1 MFQLLDYIYSQTGSL
16 GAIASML
23 GLVLLSSLIYHLV
36 FGILRL
42 KFIATYSK
50 APPLLRRYLY
60 YPGLWLIVLMSS
72 TPVLYYIK
80 KHASSTLLN
89 YSNHAYQILFIIVI
103 STLIRRTSAV
113 IREVLIS
120 HFDTSKENN
129 LRSRQILTQF
139 KLIDRIVSFVVVL
152 FGVSFILLTFDSI
165 RQVGLGLLTSA
176 GVVGIVIGFAAQKSI
191 ANVVAGIQVAFA
203 QPIRLDDVVIV
214 ENEWGKIE
222 EITLTYV
229 TIRIWDERRLIVP
242 LNYFI
247 EKPFQNWT
255 RQSSDLIGVVFIYT
269 DYTVPLDAMRKEL
282 DQLLQNN
289 PLWDGNVKVLQVT
302 ETTEKSIQVRA
313 LMSARNAP
321 QAFDLRCEVREG
333 LIVFLQKNYP
343 ESLPRTR
350 IELPDKFAPQVFK
363 NHANHSEET

>member
-1 MFQLLDYIYSQTGSL
+1 MFRLLDYIYAQAGSL
-16 GAIASML
+16 GAISFIL
-23 GLVLLSSLIYHLV
+23 GVMLLSTLIYYLI
-36 FGILRL
+36 FGILRSR
-42 KFIATYSK
+42 FIATYTK

-60 YPGLWLIVLMSS
+60 YPGLGLIILLTS
-72 TPVLYYIK
+72 TLGLYYIK
-80 KHASSTLLN
+80 RHASAIVLN
-89 YSNHAYQILFIIVI
+89 YTNHAYQILFIVVI
-103 STLIRRTSAV
+103 SMLIRRTSAV

-120 HFDTSKENN
+120 YFDTNQENN

-152 FGVSFILLTFDSI
+152 FGISFILLTFDSI

-229 TIRIWDERRLIVP
+229 TIKIWDERRLIVP

-269 DYTVPLDAMRKEL
+269 DYSVPLEEMRQEL
-282 DQLLQNN
+282 DRLLESN
-289 PLWDGNVKVLQVT
+289 PRWDKKVKVLQVT

-313 LMSARNAP
+313 LMSAKDAP

-343 ESLPRTR
+343 HALPRTR
-350 IELPDKFAPQVFK
+350 IELPDKFAPEEFK
-363 NHANHSEET
+363 HSSKDN

>member
-1 MFQLLDYIYSQTGSL
+1 MFELLDYIYAQAGAL
-16 GAIASML
+16 GATGFIL
-23 GLVLLSSLIYHLV
+23 GVMFLSSLIYHLI

-42 KFIATYSK
+42 RFITTYTK

-60 YPGLWLIVLMSS
+60 YPGLSLILLFSS
-72 TPVLYYIK
+72 TLAIYYIK
-80 KHASSTLLN
+80 EHAASQVLS
-89 YSNHAYQILFIIVI
+89 YVNHAYQILFILTVAA
-103 STLIRRTSAV
+103 LIRRTSAV

-120 HFDTSKENN
+120 YFDTSKENN

-139 KLIDRIVSFVVVL
+139 KLIDRIISFVVVL
-152 FGVSFILLTFDSI
+152 FAISFILLTFDSI

-176 GVVGIVIGFAAQKSI
+176 GLIGIVIGFAAQKSI

-255 RQSSDLIGVVFIYT
+255 RQSSDLIGTVFIYT
-269 DYTVPLDAMRKEL
+269 DYNVPLDEMRKEL
-282 DQLLQNN
+282 DRLLENN
-289 PLWDGNVKVLQVT
+289 PLWDHNVKVLQVT
-302 ETTEKSIQVRA
+302 EATEKSIQVRA

-350 IELPDKFAPQVFK
+350 IEIEKDGRAYLEDKKLNGGMK
-363 NHANHSEET
+363 N